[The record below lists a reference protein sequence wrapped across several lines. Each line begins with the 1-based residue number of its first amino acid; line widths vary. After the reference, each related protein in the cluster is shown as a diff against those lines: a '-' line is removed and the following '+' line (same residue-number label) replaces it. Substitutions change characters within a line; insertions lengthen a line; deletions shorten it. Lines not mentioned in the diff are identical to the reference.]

1 MTVFQSLYKLLTIQN
16 GILKKN
22 VNNQSDIYSATY
34 IFQCS
39 IICHALFLYKIHG
52 KSRYVFF
59 LLIKKATTNLELL
72 ISCRL
77 CSKQLKGEKT
87 NHRVKL
93 ELKKCFSSKK
103 IDLVQ
108 QKQNI
113 YIYNSM
119 YTSSVALQGSSN
131 FDFSVKS
138 ISRRFSD
145 KFFISPVVNSIAQV
159 GVVEAAENPNLHRWN
174 RQKFRVHC
182 EVGW

>member
-1 MTVFQSLYKLLTIQN
+1 MTVFQSFQFVSIKYLYKLLTIQN

-22 VNNQSDIYSATY
+22 INNQSDIYSATY

-39 IICHALFLYKIHG
+39 IIYHALFVYKIVHG

-59 LLIKKATTNLELL
+59 QLIKKATTNLELL

-77 CSKQLKGEKT
+77 CSKQLKGEKR

-113 YIYNSM
+113 YIY
-119 YTSSVALQGSSN
+119 
-131 FDFSVKS
+131 DS
-138 ISRRFSD
+138 ILVVLRSRAHQILIF
-145 KFFISPVVNSIAQV
+145 P
-159 GVVEAAENPNLHRWN
+159 
-174 RQKFRVHC
+174 
-182 EVGW
+182 